1 MAVHM
6 MVGMCDVRQVADCR
20 LRFRYSLGAGEQR
33 VVLSYVNVSDGTW
46 HTAFVNRIGQW
57 VELKVDGGEG
67 RNFNESFG
75 FSSGHHEIRLSQ
87 RNIFAGGDVRFP
99 SSNSVPLVDNDFEN
113 GNKHDLIISIEKVFY
128 QCLLALLLVNFC
140 HC

>member
-1 MAVHM
+1 MSVKTNTHNCSCSHERYGGVCGVH
-6 MVGMCDVRQVADCR
+6 QVADCR

-33 VVLSYVNVSDGTW
+33 IVLSFVNVSDGAW
-46 HTAFVNRIGQW
+46 HTAFVSRVGQW

-75 FSSGHHEIRLSQ
+75 FPTGHREIRLSQ

-99 SSNSVPLVDNDFEN
+99 SSNSVPLVDYDFEN
-113 GNKHDLIISIEKVFY
+113 GNKREFILE
-128 QCLLALLLVNFC
+128 
-140 HC
+140 